1 MEENYSEANTGNIV
15 WGFLTGL
22 LVGGLIG
29 AGTMLLFAPQSGKK
43 TREQIRL
50 KGIELRDQTT
60 GAFEDAISQTRD
72 KVRLV
77 TNRVQEE
84 AGKMEKRS
92 KALINGAKEGIE
104 NSRKI

>member
-1 MEENYSEANTGNIV
+1 MEENYSEANIGNIV

-29 AGTMLLFAPQSGKK
+29 AGTMLLLAPQSGKK

-60 GAFEDAISQTRD
+60 GVFENAMSQTRD

-77 TNRVQEE
+77 TDRVQEE
-84 AGKMEKRS
+84 ADKLEKRS
-92 KALINGAKEGIE
+92 KALIDGAKEGIE